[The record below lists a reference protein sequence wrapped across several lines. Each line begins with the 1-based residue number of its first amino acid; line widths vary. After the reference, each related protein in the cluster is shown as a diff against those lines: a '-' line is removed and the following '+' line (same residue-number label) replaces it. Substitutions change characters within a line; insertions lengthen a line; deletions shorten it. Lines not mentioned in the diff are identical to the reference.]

1 MGIRSTWT
9 GCSLNQTPNQTP
21 DVDDSSLS
29 VAVVDGLAASVELA
43 GSAGKVVDGINLTCR
58 GERRYD
64 SPRKVTRSP
73 SLLPLCIGCSDV
85 TVIYGHDTTSTLYD
99 MMSYFAK
106 FTGENLP
113 RYLSKIDSV
122 GLRKS

>member
-73 SLLPLCIGCSDV
+73 SLLPLCIG
-85 TVIYGHDTTSTLYD
+85 
-99 MMSYFAK
+99 
-106 FTGENLP
+106 
-113 RYLSKIDSV
+113 
-122 GLRKS
+122 